1 MVLGETAKEQF
12 MCGAGWSLCTSFL
25 SWIPYLCGSTMKQ
38 VRPLKARYDTKGVE
52 IPEYMTQMGYKGKTG
67 VFTAAEVEAG
77 ALVEFMAWSQT
88 PEAAAAFQA
97 AAAAQNS
104 GQTF

>member
-1 MVLGETAKEQF
+1 
-12 MCGAGWSLCTSFL
+12 
-25 SWIPYLCGSTMKQ
+25 MKQ
-38 VRPLKARYDTKGVE
+38 VRPLKARYDAKGVE

-77 ALVEFMAWSQT
+77 ALVEFMAWSAT

-97 AAAAQNS
+97 AAAAAQNS